1 MVTVFEQGDIIYLDF
16 DPQSGHEQHGRRPAL
31 VVSNNLYN
39 RVSSL
44 TIVCPI
50 RHTDCGHPFHVRLD
64 GCTKTDGVIMCDQ
77 ARALDLNSRNATFV
91 EKAPDEIVD
100 EAVDLI
106 IGFVEKTK

>member
-1 MVTVFEQGDIIYLDF
+1 
-16 DPQSGHEQHGRRPAL
+16 
-31 VVSNNLYN
+31 
-39 RVSSL
+39 
-44 TIVCPI
+44 
-50 RHTDCGHPFHVRLD
+50 
-64 GCTKTDGVIMCDQ
+64 MCDQ